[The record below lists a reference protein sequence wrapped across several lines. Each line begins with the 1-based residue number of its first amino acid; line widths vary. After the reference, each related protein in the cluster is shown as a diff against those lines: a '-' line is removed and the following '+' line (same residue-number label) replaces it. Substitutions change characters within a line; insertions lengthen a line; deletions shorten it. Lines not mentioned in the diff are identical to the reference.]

1 MVAPEVHVRLVPAP
15 LRLQLR
21 MQARSLNPGCI
32 EGLEGSLIGK
42 ALPGAGYRG
51 SSPRLSKSDL
61 DTQAILI
68 TKGNEMETIP
78 LVRKTDA
85 VKAIAGLLESED
97 HLATEL
103 RRERAKSRW
112 LTAAVLFL
120 LAAAVL
126 FAAAVYVV

>member
-1 MVAPEVHVRLVPAP
+1 
-15 LRLQLR
+15 
-21 MQARSLNPGCI
+21 
-32 EGLEGSLIGK
+32 
-42 ALPGAGYRG
+42 
-51 SSPRLSKSDL
+51 
-61 DTQAILI
+61 
-68 TKGNEMETIP
+68 METIP